1 MGVSVSVNYNYRY
14 GFYVKTSKWHWDA
27 FVQPRIV
34 IVQWTMT
41 VQFASLQFM
50 LLNHK
55 NHARR
60 TSLLIVKPLRFTIEW
75 TGDEIWPGPS

>member
-1 MGVSVSVNYNYRY
+1 M
-14 GFYVKTSKWHWDA
+14 
-27 FVQPRIV
+27 
-34 IVQWTMT
+34 
-41 VQFASLQFM
+41 QFASLQFM

-75 TGDEIWPGPS
+75 TGPGTKFGRDQVESGGGGQSAEINRDFKMLPGQGLDKICRDRDCLI